1 MIRRLARETWPVAL
15 LLVSWQLWAS
25 HAGFNRIVFV
35 TPAAVLRDLAHAPGA
50 YLAPALHTLVYALG
64 GLALGMFAGVTLA
77 AGSELSELLAGMTRP
92 LAAILSSTPVVC
104 MIPLL
109 ARLFGHDSRSE
120 LTTIAVMTFF
130 PCYLYGGR
138 GLREWPR
145 LSDEVFRSLAAS
157 RTARLRLLSL
167 PAAMPAISSALRL
180 GASVSVLVALVT
192 EYLMQ
197 VGGLGTLFAV
207 TMQKFDIPR
216 ALGASLIAMA
226 LSVLLYE
233 LGCAVESGVHRHYR
247 G

>member
-1 MIRRLARETWPVAL
+1 MIRRIVRETWPVV
-15 LLVSWQLWAS
+15 LVLAAWQLWAS
-25 HAGFNRIVFV
+25 HAGFNRIVLV
-35 TPAAVLRDLAHAPGA
+35 TPAAVLSDLGNAPGA
-50 YLAPALHTLVYALG
+50 YLEPAFHTLVFAFG
-64 GLALGMFAGVTLA
+64 GLALGMFFGLILA
-77 AGSELSELLAGMTRP
+77 ACSELSELLAGMTRP
-92 LAAILSSTPVVC
+92 FAAILSSTPVVC
-104 MIPLL
+104 LIPLL

-120 LTTIAVMTFF
+120 LATVAVLTFF

-145 LSDEVFRSLAAS
+145 LSNEVFRSLAAS
-157 RTARLRLLSL
+157 RMARLRLLSL

-180 GASVSVLVALVT
+180 GASISVLVALIT
-192 EYLMQ
+192 EYLIQ

-207 TMQKFDIPR
+207 TMQKFDMPR

-233 LGCAVESGVHRHYR
+233 LGRAVESSVHRHYR